1 MLVFFTIPINQLIN
15 SKCSRRIYFF
25 FAHSYINYVNIAW
38 ASTNKTKLV
47 NLKNY
52 LENKNKLRV
61 LFAHA
66 LPLLKTLNAIN
77 VYQRNF

>member
-1 MLVFFTIPINQLIN
+1 M
-15 SKCSRRIYFF
+15 
-25 FAHSYINYVNIAW
+25 AW